1 MYNRYIPS
9 ADGSYI
15 CQPVAELPHLEGNA
29 PDNRPPTAPPRPAA
43 PSCLSRLL
51 PSDLEADDIL
61 ILLILLLLF
70 LDRDGEADST
80 RALLA
85 AAAFLILR

>member
-15 CQPVAELPHLEGNA
+15 CQPVAELPHLEGNTS
-29 PDNRPPTAPPRPAA
+29 DNRPSNPPPRPAA
-43 PSCLSRLL
+43 ASCLCRLL

-70 LDRDGEADST
+70 LDQDGEADST

>member
-15 CQPVAELPHLEGNA
+15 CQPVAELPHLESNA
-29 PDNRPPTAPPRPAA
+29 TDSRPPTAPPRPAA
-43 PSCLSRLL
+43 ASCLSRLL

-61 ILLILLLLF
+61 ILLILLLVM
-70 LDRDGEADST
+70 LDGGDEDE
-80 RALLA
+80 
-85 AAAFLILR
+85 I

>member
-15 CQPVAELPHLEGNA
+15 CQPVAELPHLEGSTS
-29 PDNRPPTAPPRPAA
+29 DSRPPTPPPRPAA
-43 PSCLSRLL
+43 SCLSRLL

-70 LDRDGEADST
+70 LDQDGEADST

>member
-15 CQPVAELPHLEGNA
+15 CQPVAELPHLEHHTTGNHTQS
-29 PDNRPPTAPPRPAA
+29 PPPRPVQ
-43 PSCLSRLL
+43 PPLSRLL
-51 PSDLEADDIL
+51 PTDLEADDLL

>member
-15 CQPVAELPHLEGNA
+15 CQPVAELPHLEGSTS
-29 PDNRPPTAPPRPAA
+29 DSRPPTPPPRPVAA
-43 PSCLSRLL
+43 SCLSRLL

-70 LDRDGEADST
+70 LDQDGEADST

>member
-15 CQPVAELPHLEGNA
+15 CQPVAALPHLEREPSA
-29 PDNRPPTAPPRPAA
+29 VQRPASS
-43 PSCLSRLL
+43 PQPQKPCGLQRLL
-51 PSDLEADDIL
+51 PSNLEADDLL

-85 AAAFLILR
+85 AAAFLILQ

>member
-15 CQPVAELPHLEGNA
+15 CQPVAALPHLEQSA
-29 PDNRPPTAPPRPAA
+29 PASSQAA
-43 PSCLSRLL
+43 QASPQQRKPCGLQRLL
-51 PSDLEADDIL
+51 PSNLEADDLL

-85 AAAFLILR
+85 AAAFLIL